1 MSSASRFLLFGTSLL
16 PRTTHNSHPHKT
28 LPPLFSFKPFPSL
41 QFHLYCSSSTAATAA
56 TDTTDITETLNS
68 LLQERKQKQ
77 HPWPEWVI
85 FVDKLKARGYFMQTC
100 TKEEDGNTTSEIAY
114 TDMNQLKNACLSFAR
129 DRYDIFRSLSIPD
142 IQTVVESGC
151 PNLLR
156 KAVNSAKRMRAY
168 VQKDEGDACGTCTH
182 RGVCDRA
189 YVIIKGND
197 AEGRTVDIVRVLM
210 FHALDPSVISGGQ
223 RSPGSELI
231 ETSSRKL
238 LSQLIEL
245 SETPQDP
252 ALPKHTPKASHKKE
266 RDVDFMDG
274 QLCENVEMK
283 KEDWMCTKGEFFSMQ
298 NGSEFGSLDGQSNF
312 MILTSLSRCLDVN
325 FLFVESLR
333 SKDQKELVKGCNF
346 MNFSKNK
353 RCQKCGEQSAK
364 KDGDNNI
371 EAKKGDWICSECE
384 FMNFSRNIKCLK
396 CKAVGPKRPGVDDVE
411 MKKGDWNCNSCGFM
425 NFASN
430 KTCLRCRDP
439 RPEIKTGEWNCPSC
453 DFLNF
458 SKNKVCL
465 KCNCVSPKRMAGEW
479 NCPSCDFLNFSRNK
493 DCFKCKCKRPKEA
506 TTEYEEQIWK
516 HPY

>member
-1 MSSASRFLLFGTSLL
+1 MSSASRFVLFGTSLFH
-16 PRTTHNSHPHKT
+16 RATHNSHPHQI
-28 LPPLFSFKPFPSL
+28 LPPFFSLKTFPSL
-41 QFHLYCSSSTAATAA
+41 QFHLYCSSTAPTAA

-85 FVDKLKARGYFMQTC
+85 FVDKLKARGYFMQTS
-100 TKEEDGNTTSEIAY
+100 TKEEDGDATSETAY

-129 DRYDIFRSLSIPD
+129 DRYDIFKSLSIPD

-189 YVIIKGND
+189 YVILKGND

-210 FHALDPSVISGGQ
+210 FHALDPSVIIGGQ
-223 RSPGSELI
+223 RSTGSELI
-231 ETSSRKL
+231 ETSARKL
-238 LSQLIEL
+238 LSELIEL

-283 KEDWMCTKGEFFSMQ
+283 KEDWMCIKYC
-298 NGSEFGSLDGQSNF
+298 LD
-312 MILTSLSRCLDVN
+312 LDVN
-325 FLFVESLR
+325 FLVVESLI
-333 SKDQKELVKGCNF
+333 SKDQEELVKGWKEQDSFLLCHSHASIVVAVGKDAALCNF

-371 EAKKGDWICSECE
+371 EAKKGDWICSECK

-458 SKNKVCL
+458 SRNKVCL

-479 NCPSCDFLNFSRNK
+479 HCPSCDFLNFNRNK
-493 DCFKCKCKRPKEA
+493 DCLKCKCKRPKEA